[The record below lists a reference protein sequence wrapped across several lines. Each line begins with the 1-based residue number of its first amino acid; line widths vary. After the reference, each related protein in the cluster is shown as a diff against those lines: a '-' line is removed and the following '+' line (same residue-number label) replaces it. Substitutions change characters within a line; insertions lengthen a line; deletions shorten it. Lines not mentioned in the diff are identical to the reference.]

1 MDTKIENA
9 TLEDREFIEK
19 CFNLGLKE
27 KHFYNTNFTDKL
39 EIIIKN
45 NGLFGKIFIIK
56 DNTNTKA
63 GFAFCGINQR
73 LNTYEINTQLVQIK
87 TPKGY

>member
-1 MDTKIENA
+1 MDIKIENA
-9 TLEDREFIEK
+9 TLKDREFIEK

-56 DNTNTKA
+56 DNT
-63 GFAFCGINQR
+63 
-73 LNTYEINTQLVQIK
+73 
-87 TPKGY
+87 